1 MISYHLPLGE
11 SNLVEIDHIW
21 DKSFYKNA
29 DALMANGILD
39 FAVYVAFFFFFFLM
53 RNAKQCSTIKNTTT
67 PYKTNTSIGKRT
79 SESS

>member
-39 FAVYVAFFFFFFLM
+39 FAVYVAFFFFFT
-53 RNAKQCSTIKNTTT
+53 AKCQTMQYNKEHYYSV
-67 PYKTNTSIGKRT
+67 
-79 SESS
+79 

>member
-39 FAVYVAFFFFFFLM
+39 FAVYVAFFFFFFT
-53 RNAKQCSTIKNTTT
+53 AKCQTMQYNKEHYYSV
-67 PYKTNTSIGKRT
+67 
-79 SESS
+79 